1 MDSIPSFFL
10 QGGALGIF
18 AWYAW
23 QNNREW
29 RAYLTERNSKL
40 ETALDRLSGAI
51 EKQHRR

>member
-1 MDSIPSFFL
+1 MESIPNFFL

-40 ETALDRLSGAI
+40 EKALDRLSDTLSKHQG
-51 EKQHRR
+51 